1 MHSLIRPQSGA
12 GLRPA
17 ILILL
22 SSHAIAA
29 TLHYET
35 PPDAPG
41 PWPAIFSSI
50 GLTPGKDGV
59 VVAAPDAPTAEWP
72 ARVEQ
77 GTILIVQ
84 GESPAAAAFGFLATA
99 KRTTVRSVEDARAP
113 KLEIIWEQALE
124 LPVFETPKDA
134 RVFARDK
141 REGA

>member
-29 TLHYET
+29 TLHYEA

-50 GLTPGKDGV
+50 GLTPGKDGIV
-59 VVAAPDAPTAEWP
+59 VTTPDAAAAEWTT
-72 ARVEQ
+72 RVEQ
-77 GTILIVQ
+77 GIILIVQ
-84 GESPAAAAFGFLATA
+84 SDSPAAAAFGFRATG

-113 KLEIIWEQALE
+113 KLEIVWEQVLE
-124 LPVFETPKDA
+124 LPVFEIPKDA
-134 RVFARDK
+134 RVFAREK
-141 REGA
+141 R